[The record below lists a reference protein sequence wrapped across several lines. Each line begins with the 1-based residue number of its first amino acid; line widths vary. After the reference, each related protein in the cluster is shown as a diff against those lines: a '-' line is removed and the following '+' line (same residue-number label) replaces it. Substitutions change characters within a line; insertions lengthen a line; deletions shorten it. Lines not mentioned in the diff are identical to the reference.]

1 MKLITAQGLTEAS
14 PLSAV
19 ASVDF
24 NAIAQQ
30 LNLGRT
36 AKQCR
41 DRWKNYL
48 RGGIKK
54 GGWSKDEEELIKVKA
69 GDIIL
74 RSCRPRGP
82 RGCCNVFCIL
92 LVDPLTH
99 AMKLRLPSAIRL
111 KDMYSTFGPK

>member
-1 MKLITAQGLTEAS
+1 MFSWKRFTAKRFDAYFSALSVGIFRDGQEDQELMKLITAQGLTEAS

-30 LNLGRT
+30 LQLGRT

-54 GGWSKDEEELIKVKA
+54 GGWSKDEEELIKVS
-69 GDIIL
+69 
-74 RSCRPRGP
+74 RE
-82 RGCCNVFCIL
+82 
-92 LVDPLTH
+92 T
-99 AMKLRLPSAIRL
+99 
-111 KDMYSTFGPK
+111 

>member
-1 MKLITAQGLTEAS
+1 MKLITAQGLTDSS

-19 ASVDF
+19 AQVDF
-24 NAIAQQ
+24 NSISQH

-54 GGWSKDEEELIKVKA
+54 GGWSKDEEELIK
-69 GDIIL
+69 
-74 RSCRPRGP
+74 
-82 RGCCNVFCIL
+82 
-92 LVDPLTH
+92 
-99 AMKLRLPSAIRL
+99 
-111 KDMYSTFGPK
+111 DMYTTFGPK

>member
-1 MKLITAQGLTEAS
+1 MTGYFAKDVPAYHVALINLSALSGWFGNGQEDQELMKLITAQGLTEAS

-24 NAIAQQ
+24 NAISQQ

-54 GGWSKDEEELIKVKA
+54 GGWSKDEEELIKVSCETSHW
-69 GDIIL
+69 
-74 RSCRPRGP
+74 RSKHSK
-82 RGCCNVFCIL
+82 VS
-92 LVDPLTH
+92 H
-99 AMKLRLPSAIRL
+99 
-111 KDMYSTFGPK
+111 